1 MEQDITALILKTA
14 FEKFGITAVKPFQ
27 LLVMQ
32 RIIEQ
37 ESRNYAVRH
46 QIVILPT
53 GTGKSLCFL
62 LPAVLCNGITIIVY
76 PLLALMND
84 QLAFLNLIFQGKVVM
99 EGVSKEI
106 LIRDNILNKIGLK
119 VPFMYDLSVKLMD
132 YNLLGDIELDKDRM
146 VDQLWK

>member
-14 FEKFGITAVKPFQ
+14 YEKFGITAVKPFQ

-53 GTGKSLCFL
+53 GSG
-62 LPAVLCNGITIIVY
+62 
-76 PLLALMND
+76 
-84 QLAFLNLIFQGKVVM
+84 
-99 EGVSKEI
+99 
-106 LIRDNILNKIGLK
+106 
-119 VPFMYDLSVKLMD
+119 
-132 YNLLGDIELDKDRM
+132 
-146 VDQLWK
+146 